1 MAMILPVLVCVV
13 IVCCNIL
20 FLEELWLLKV
30 QIQFVYLLQLRLI

>member
-13 IVCCNIL
+13 IVRCNIL

-30 QIQFVYLLQLRLI
+30 RIQLSICFSWD